1 MGLLCDLFSM
11 DSCQLIRHGLLLACT
26 HSELGPLCMLLT
38 PCVRLPAAQGTF
50 FNDVYIL
57 DVHTFTWS
65 RPQQL
70 NPAPPP
76 RYHHCCFSIDSKVLI
91 YGGINTTQAFEGV
104 VVLETNFGTELSAV
118 ADELFKMSAAAG
130 AIATGG
136 PTMSRGS
143 GSSSTGGTGT
153 AGSSSMSMAGMG
165 AGGGAAAA
173 GAHPLVS
180 DLMKLQ
186 LRDLLVKRNM
196 EEMHVSAGRK
206 VGMD

>member
-1 MGLLCDLFSM
+1 VS
-11 DSCQLIRHGLLLACT
+11 T
-26 HSELGPLCMLLT
+26 
-38 PCVRLPAAQGTF
+38 AAQGTF

-76 RYHHCCFSIDSKVLI
+76 RYHHCCFCIDSKVLI

-130 AIATGG
+130 AVAAG
-136 PTMSRGS
+136 PTMARGS
-143 GSSSTGGTGT
+143 GSSSIGG
-153 AGSSSMSMAGMG
+153 AGPGSSSSMSIAGMAAG
-165 AGGGAAAA
+165 AGAAA
-173 GAHPLVS
+173 GASGGSVHPLVS

-206 VGMD
+206 VGRDGWVAELHGDRYG